1 MKRGSK
7 SAVWRQSTP
16 RRWNSAMRSRIVA
29 GLPIRRLAKPSSC
42 PVESRDRRHEHHH
55 WAPRVHTSARA
66 SCAGQRI
73 YRPRGLSSPVRCA
86 LTRATES
93 SSGGVGSAAR
103 RNERECDNQ
112 NDGHT
117 HRVLRSL
124 SISGGGGG
132 ASTNLDASPSAGALG
147 ARTLVLEESH
157 DEGIVRGLGRRETRP
172 TGARLS
178 ECLAARLSR
187 HRKDTAML
195 QITSRHPRRT
205 VLELA
210 LTVFGPYLRRPAS
223 WAL

>member
-1 MKRGSK
+1 
-7 SAVWRQSTP
+7 
-16 RRWNSAMRSRIVA
+16 MRSRIVA

-42 PVESRDRRHEHHH
+42 PVESRDRRHEHHR

-124 SISGGGGG
+124 SISGGGRRLISTPRLRLGRWALEQLYSRNRTMRASCG
-132 ASTNLDASPSAGALG
+132 AGPPRNTSDRRKAFGMSGCSPFPTQKGHSHVADHEPASATYRPRAGADRLRTVSSTPRVLG
-147 ARTLVLEESH
+147 ALSYGH
-157 DEGIVRGLGRRETRP
+157 ARR
-172 TGARLS
+172 RLR
-178 ECLAARLSR
+178 A
-187 HRKDTAML
+187 T
-195 QITSRHPRRT
+195 
-205 VLELA
+205 
-210 LTVFGPYLRRPAS
+210 PA
-223 WAL
+223 

>member
-1 MKRGSK
+1 MLKRGSE

-16 RRWNSAMRSRIVA
+16 RRWNSAMRLRIVA

-42 PVESRDRRHEHHH
+42 PVESRDRRHEHHR

-124 SISGGGGG
+124 SISGGGG

-147 ARTLVLEESH
+147 ARTVVLEESH
-157 DEGIVRGLGRRETRP
+157 DEGIVRGWAAEKHVRQAQGFRNVWL
-172 TGARLS
+172 
-178 ECLAARLSR
+178 LAFPDTERTQPCCRSR
-187 HRKDTAML
+187 AGIRDVP
-195 QITSRHPRRT
+195 SS
-205 VLELA
+205 
-210 LTVFGPYLRRPAS
+210 S
-223 WAL
+223 WR